1 MGYQDTNFKICHSLF
16 GCEELKLPNVH
27 IVQWKAK
34 GGRRNHVRATQ
45 TEKEEKAEE
54 EKEEEQEEKLCE
66 REDEG
71 DTDCRSLT
79 SSFLPCL

>member
-1 MGYQDTNFKICHSLF
+1 M
-16 GCEELKLPNVH
+16 
-27 IVQWKAK
+27 
-34 GGRRNHVRATQ
+34 RATQ
-45 TEKEEKAEE
+45 TEKEEKKEE
-54 EKEEEQEEKLCE
+54 EKEQEEKLCE